1 MVTYHQQSALESQ
14 SKGSEGAGIKAGD
27 QGLTAAR
34 EGNGV
39 TAIGTHAKD
48 ARIDFA
54 VANDTLAKVG
64 LGDFHLVNSSGAKGD
79 HSGDPVLPLD
89 TGRDDKGG
97 VDKAHQGFTKPA
109 LFPEWHAAPDAK
121 AGETKLPGGS
131 TMHREGNLDV
141 VTRPDGERIE
151 LRQSGPVVF
160 DSKAHYMQPQL
171 ENSKFAASP
180 EVLADGTRI
189 TGYEFQNWSGS
200 GSLKF
205 KDGEEIKITNNHVD
219 VDKTGEG
226 DWDKKVKA
234 AAETMSSD
242 ALGKRWDDAFKNN
255 DSQALGKV
263 ASDAGKALSLE
274 LSSFPASL
282 KSTPDMI
289 KEFGDDINKK
299 IQTQGAGMVFIPD
312 NNNHIRIMQAQDI
325 TDPKQLGGLAAEM
338 GTFGEAKL
346 NQRGIYRYEGGFV
359 QRIAK
364 TTDEVI
370 DVPKRADE
378 SKIFT
383 PGMRS
388 L

>member
-1 MVTYHQQSALESQ
+1 M
-14 SKGSEGAGIKAGD
+14 
-27 QGLTAAR
+27 
-34 EGNGV
+34 
-39 TAIGTHAKD
+39 
-48 ARIDFA
+48 
-54 VANDTLAKVG
+54 
-64 LGDFHLVNSSGAKGD
+64 
-79 HSGDPVLPLD
+79 LPLD

-97 VDKAHQGFTKPA
+97 VDKVHQGFTRPA
-109 LFPEWHAAPDAK
+109 LFPEWHPVSDAK

-141 VTRPDGERIE
+141 VIRPDGERIE

-160 DSKAHYMQPQL
+160 DSTAHYMQPQV

-234 AAETMSSD
+234 TAEAMSSD

-274 LSSFPASL
+274 LSSFPASY

-312 NNNHIRIMQAQDI
+312 NSNHIRIMQAQDI
-325 TDPKQLGGLAAEM
+325 ADPKQLAGLAAEM
-338 GTFGEAKL
+338 GTSGEAKL

-359 QRIAK
+359 QRIAN